1 MINKN
6 ILCYITVTFLGELAM
21 GQIAR
26 FFGCMTALQL
36 LALHP
41 KNRTLRPIQLPD
53 LGLKW
58 VWIFLKGISVDLYES
73 MLFWFVKEFVKAI
86 LGLGFILAIV
96 VFLRW
101 ISSDEWA
108 ADLLSLPEHPLTRIF
123 RPLFVFCWLLTLYHS
138 LHGGLLGQGLSLVN
152 KWF

>member
-53 LGLKW
+53 LGLK
-58 VWIFLKGISVDLYES
+58 
-73 MLFWFVKEFVKAI
+73 
-86 LGLGFILAIV
+86 
-96 VFLRW
+96 
-101 ISSDEWA
+101 
-108 ADLLSLPEHPLTRIF
+108 
-123 RPLFVFCWLLTLYHS
+123 
-138 LHGGLLGQGLSLVN
+138 
-152 KWF
+152 